1 MTFTYSYQLDRKLH
15 LFCGIK
21 GLIRDGDRLR
31 EELNAIMPEKIYISI
46 SQEEVEGL
54 RKFLEDPFEIN
65 LGDYE
70 ILYGVALSRY
80 GEVMT
85 PPPIFIEPLTFSSRE
100 NTEIVG
106 LDFSEEEFSGI
117 YTNIVGPSDLIR
129 HSLRKRSIGRK
140 RFPHDNPEDFVL
152 EWDRLMTRNKRMRK
166 LEDARFDKMMS
177 VFMED
182 FKKSGQKESVLVME
196 YEKCRACREFL
207 TSNGFK
213 PVS

>member
-1 MTFTYSYQLDRKLH
+1 MTLDYIYQPDRKLH

-31 EELNAIMPEKIYISI
+31 EELNTLKPERIYISI
-46 SQEEVEGL
+46 SPEEVEGL

-85 PPPIFIEPLTFSSRE
+85 PPPIFIEPLTYAGRE
-100 NTEIVG
+100 KKEVVG
-106 LDFSEEEFSGI
+106 LDFTEEEFSAL

-129 HSLRKRSIGRK
+129 HSLRKKSMGRK
-140 RFPHDNPEDFVL
+140 RFPYDSPEEFVI
-152 EWDRLMTRNKRMRK
+152 EWDRLMTRNRRMKK
-166 LEDARFDKMMS
+166 LENARFEQMMS
-177 VFMED
+177 VFMDD
-182 FKKSGQKESVLVME
+182 FRSSGQKENILVME
-196 YEKCRACREFL
+196 YEKCRECRDFL
-207 TSNGFK
+207 ASNGFR